1 MADTEY
7 DKKILNTFC
16 TYLQSILACEPAP
29 TSPGAPCEHTPAL
42 HAVLFLQLRGGHLV
56 DIPPLL
62 ELLPRQQVDG
72 SATVFPAA
80 AKTIPAEPL
89 LNEVDQ

>member
-1 MADTEY
+1 M
-7 DKKILNTFC
+7 
-16 TYLQSILACEPAP
+16 SIHA
-29 TSPGAPCEHTPAL
+29 AL

-56 DIPPLL
+56 DIQPLL

-89 LNEVDQ
+89 LI

>member
-1 MADTEY
+1 MN
-7 DKKILNTFC
+7 LHP
-16 TYLQSILACEPAP
+16 LHQVRLVSIHA
-29 TSPGAPCEHTPAL
+29 AL
-42 HAVLFLQLRGGHLV
+42 HAVLFLQLRVGHLV

-72 SATVFPAA
+72 SATVFHAA